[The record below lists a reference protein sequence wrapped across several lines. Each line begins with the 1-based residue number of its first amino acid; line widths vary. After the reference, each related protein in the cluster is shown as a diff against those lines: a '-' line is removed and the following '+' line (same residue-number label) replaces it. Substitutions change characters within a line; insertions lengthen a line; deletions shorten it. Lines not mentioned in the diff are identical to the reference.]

1 VDARFQPLEDPSA
14 WGNRQPKFERLECE
28 GAGREA
34 PARYFLIGSLASGEQ
49 IRVQL
54 VSASYQ
60 QGRSE

>member
-54 VSASYQ
+54 
-60 QGRSE
+60 